1 VTTKVTIKEALA
13 WARIELAQSCERPLF
28 EAELIM
34 AYHLKKERIYL
45 AINEYK
51 ELEDIKEFEKLIQR
65 RASNEPYEYI
75 TNKVSFY
82 DIELYVEH
90 GVLIPRPETEILIDE
105 VSKIII
111 ENNIQSI
118 AEIGV
123 GSGAISIVLA
133 RKFPNLKITATDI
146 SANALAIAEKNIN
159 FFNLEHKI
167 TLVQTNLLDEISED
181 FELIVSNPPY
191 IANDVLLESNVQ
203 DYEPHNALF
212 GGAIGDELLKDII
225 TVAKQKNVKFL
236 ACEMGYDQKESMELF
251 LTNSGVQ
258 LHHFYDDLAGLNR
271 GFVASF
277 NAPRVP

>member
-1 VTTKVTIKEALA
+1 MTIKQALA
-13 WARIELAQSCERPLF
+13 WAKDELIKSCERPLF
-28 EAELIM
+28 EAELLM

-45 AINEYK
+45 ATNEYK

-75 TNKVSFY
+75 TNRVSFY
-82 DIELYVEH
+82 DIELFVEH

-105 VSKIII
+105 VSLVISQ
-111 ENNIQSI
+111 NNITKI

-146 SANALAIAEKNIN
+146 SADALLIAEKNIK

-167 TLVQTNLLDEISED
+167 TLVETNLLDGINED

-191 IANDVLLESNVQ
+191 IANDIILESNVQ
-203 DYEPHNALF
+203 DHEPHNALF

-225 TVAKQKNVKFL
+225 KLAKQKNVKFL

-277 NAPRVP
+277 NAPNVP

>member
-1 VTTKVTIKEALA
+1 MKIKEALD
-13 WARIELAQSCERPLF
+13 WARIELTQSCERPLF
-28 EAELIM
+28 EAELLM
-34 AYHLKKERIYL
+34 AHHLKKERIYL
-45 AINEYK
+45 ATNEHK
-51 ELEDIKEFEKLIQR
+51 ELEDTKEFERLIKR

-75 TNKVSFY
+75 TNRVSFY
-82 DIELYVEH
+82 DIELFVEH

-105 VSKIII
+105 VSDIIL
-111 ENNIQSI
+111 ENNIKSI

-133 RKFPNLKITATDI
+133 RKFPNLKIIATDI
-146 SANALAIAEKNIN
+146 SADALAIARKNIK
-159 FFNLEHKI
+159 FFNLEHQI
-167 TLVQTNLLDEISED
+167 TLVQTNLLDEINED

-203 DYEPHNALF
+203 DHEPHNALF
-212 GGAIGDELLKDII
+212 GGATGDELLKDII
-225 TVAKQKNVKFL
+225 TLAKQKNVKFL

-277 NAPRVP
+277 NSPKVP